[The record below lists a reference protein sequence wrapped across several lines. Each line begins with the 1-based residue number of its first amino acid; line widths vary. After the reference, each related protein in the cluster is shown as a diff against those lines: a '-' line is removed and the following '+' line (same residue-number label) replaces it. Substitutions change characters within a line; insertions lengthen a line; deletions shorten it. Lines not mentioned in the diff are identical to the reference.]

1 MVRDNR
7 LPFPGA
13 NAATS
18 GRRPHLRRCARV
30 ATSRLRAQTRLLEG
44 PSASAAGGIWACRE
58 ALKPALYL
66 RRPLVAPNLSL
77 DVFLGGDGCTAEEN
91 CHESR
96 VYSSFSSSSAS
107 DDGGP
112 SVGRGIGLSAAK
124 VAMANVRHRSSPPPK
139 GIPHRSGREDL

>member
-1 MVRDNR
+1 M
-7 LPFPGA
+7 
-13 NAATS
+13 
-18 GRRPHLRRCARV
+18 
-30 ATSRLRAQTRLLEG
+30 SRSTETG
-44 PSASAAGGIWACRE
+44 P
-58 ALKPALYL
+58 YV

-112 SVGRGIGLSAAK
+112 SVGPGIGLSAAK
-124 VAMANVRHRSSPPPK
+124 VAYGERAPPLKSPTEGDTPQLSL
-139 GIPHRSGREDL
+139 IHI